1 MSDVVSIAKETFQT
15 AKERHQEIKES
26 LDWFYFINTAKKA
39 DIILDGTSKWILTG
53 NSFVSSITPGMA
65 DFSNIID
72 NGYTI
77 YYDADNPTNVYLN
90 GETITLQDG
99 GILTP
104 IKK

>member
-1 MSDVVSIAKETFQT
+1 
-15 AKERHQEIKES
+15 
-26 LDWFYFINTAKKA
+26 
-39 DIILDGTSKWILTG
+39 
-53 NSFVSSITPGMA
+53 MA

-104 IKK
+104 MKK